1 MAWHIAQLDGAAG
14 TLVVPWKASNYA
26 ILTNLTVP
34 STVDLVVTNSA
45 GVLAPDS
52 GKQLT
57 ISGSISAGPY
67 QIFGGAGSVAFSS
80 PLDVYAAW
88 WPHSADGVSD
98 DTSAIEAAVA
108 ALPSSGG
115 GIRIYPGNWAFN
127 LTLTKSNVTLKGMSR
142 SYQSYEYYDELVWRP
157 YVASSPVVT
166 LGGTTLATRV
176 EGTRME
182 DFIIQ
187 TDNSTGYYGL
197 WVRNAER
204 STIRDFEIKGFT
216 KYALKIGD
224 NESITEDN
232 TQMNDFSN
240 FRLWLGGNSGG
251 ESTYGIVAV
260 GRCAAGTNCAIR
272 NQLRN
277 FFIWGPWGTG
287 TGACIYNPGSADLHL
302 QDCTTQAQSPNSYSI
317 YISSPEYTSPSC
329 FYVDRCYFEVPSV
342 DQTSI
347 YTTAT
352 DTALWRLIRGRWGG
366 NGWFEDGVA
375 RKWNIGQMSDAAQ
388 DMYMFY
394 DTYTYR
400 QNVEWTIDFKDY
412 PRDGNGTSTKRIYQS
427 LDDLNIINDNG
438 TVTLSGSL
446 GVVVNPIGS
455 STAMF
460 VTAAASQTGIS
471 ISNSTGYGIY
481 SSSSMTGI
489 SVAGE
494 SNKGYGVWGI
504 SEDNG
509 TGVAGFA
516 STGKGGWFTADGTGG
531 IGLLVEGYG
540 VATPAMQINGL
551 AAYDNNTAATS
562 AGLTAGMVYRSH
574 AGVLMIVY

>member
-1 MAWHIAQLDGAAG
+1 
-14 TLVVPWKASNYA
+14 
-26 ILTNLTVP
+26 
-34 STVDLVVTNSA
+34 
-45 GVLAPDS
+45 
-52 GKQLT
+52 LT

-98 DTSAIEAAVA
+98 DTSAIEAAVT

-127 LTLTKSNVTLKGMSR
+127 LTLTKSNVRLKGMSKA
-142 SYQSYEYYDELVWRP
+142 YQSYEYYDELVWKP
-157 YVASSPVVT
+157 YDASSPVVT

-204 STIRDFEIKGFT
+204 STIHDFEIKGFT

-224 NESITEDN
+224 NESTTEDN

-251 ESTYGIVAV
+251 ESTYGVVSVAS
-260 GRCAAGTNCAIR
+260 CATNKNCAIR

-277 FFIWGPWGTG
+277 FFIWGPWGTD

-317 YISSPEYTSPSC
+317 YISSPLNTSPSL
-329 FYVDRCYFEVPSV
+329 FYVDRCYFEVPST

-347 YTTAT
+347 YTTIT
-352 DTALWRLIRGRWGG
+352 DTALWRLVRGRWGG
-366 NGWFEDGVA
+366 NGWFEDGIA
-375 RKWNIGQMSDAAQ
+375 KKWNIGQMSDAAQ

-412 PRDGNGTSTKRIYQS
+412 PRDGNSTSTKRIYHATNRLILS
-427 LDDLNIINDNG
+427 NDNG
-438 TVTLSGSL
+438 TVDLQGTASDG
-446 GVVVNPIGS
+446 GVVVTPASTN
-455 STAMF
+455 TAMKL
-460 VTAAASQTGIS
+460 TAAAGSTGLA
-471 ISNSTGYGIY
+471 ISNSSGYGIY
-481 SSSSMTGI
+481 SSTSTTGVSI
-489 SVAGE
+489 TGE
-494 SNKGYGVWGI
+494 SNKGFGLWGL
-504 SEDNG
+504 SGDNG
-509 TGVAGFA
+509 TGVVGTA
-516 STGKGGWFTADGTGG
+516 STGYGGYFLASGSGG
-531 IGLLVEGYG
+531 ISLVVEGNG
-540 VATPAMQINGL
+540 ATNPTMKMTGL
-551 AAYDNNTAATS
+551 DAYDNNTAAV
-562 AGLTAGMVYRSH
+562 AGGLTAGMVYRSH